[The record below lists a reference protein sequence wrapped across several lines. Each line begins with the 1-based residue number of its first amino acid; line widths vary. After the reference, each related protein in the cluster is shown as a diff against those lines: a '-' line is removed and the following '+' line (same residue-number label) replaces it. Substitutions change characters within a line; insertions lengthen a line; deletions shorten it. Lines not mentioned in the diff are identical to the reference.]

1 MTAAVTRP
9 ASKAVLIDLGG
20 VLIGGDLPAVAA
32 AWGTR
37 LGISQ
42 QAFLAALFGGSDDQV
57 LIGRVSEPAWWD
69 IVAARLHAGPGLL
82 AELRQD
88 LASREVWDQ
97 ALVALLRR
105 LRGHA
110 KTAIVSNAWPG
121 TRARISQAAMLD
133 IADQVVLSCEVGY
146 AKPDPRI
153 YHAALR
159 QLAASP
165 SSALFIDDTPG
176 HVTAAEALGMTGH
189 LHTSTASTI
198 TRIEDFLAT

>member
-1 MTAAVTRP
+1 VTRP
-9 ASKAVLIDLGG
+9 AGQAVLIDLGG
-20 VLIGGDLPAVAA
+20 VLVGDYLPAAAA

-42 QAFLAALFGGSDDQV
+42 QAFLAALFGGSDEQV
-57 LIGRVSEPAWWD
+57 LTGRVSEPAWWD
-69 IVAARLHAGPGLL
+69 IIAARLHAGPGVM

-88 LASREVWDQ
+88 LAAREVWDQ
-97 ALVALLRR
+97 DLVALLRR

-110 KTAIVSNAWPG
+110 RTAIVSNAWPG
-121 TRARISQAAMLD
+121 TRARISRAGMGD
-133 IADQVVLSCEVGY
+133 ITDEIVLSGEAGY

-165 SSALFIDDTPG
+165 GRALFVDDTPG
-176 HVTAAEALGMTGH
+176 HVAAAQALGLAGH
-189 LHTSTASTI
+189 LHTSTAATI
-198 TRIEDFLAT
+198 TRIEDFLAGRA